1 AARTTHRTTF
11 FWTWPQTEP
20 HYLSQSLSRTSRTRS
35 FDQLVQ
41 RRGITRVTREE
52 FYLQFKELLACLK
65 ENQDFSDLTPDTHL
79 WAAGYLDSIG
89 MLEAIER
96 IEEKLGRPLTL

>member
-1 AARTTHRTTF
+1 M
-11 FWTWPQTEP
+11 
-20 HYLSQSLSRTSRTRS
+20 
-35 FDQLVQ
+35 
-41 RRGITRVTREE
+41 TREE

-89 MLEAIER
+89 MLETIER
-96 IEEKLGRPLTL
+96 IEEMLGRPLTLSGDFLPTFYTMSRIYEAHIAPQLKS

>member
-1 AARTTHRTTF
+1 
-11 FWTWPQTEP
+11 
-20 HYLSQSLSRTSRTRS
+20 
-35 FDQLVQ
+35 
-41 RRGITRVTREE
+41 VTREE

-89 MLEAIER
+89 MLETIER
-96 IEEKLGRPLTL
+96 IEEMLGRPLTLSGDFLPTFYTMSRIYEAHIAPQLKS